1 MLAVNIHCAMYD
13 MMLCFRQIWDL
24 STNDVFIAQLP
35 GGSGD
40 DSAIGGCCLPGKY
53 EWKHHIYIICSN
65 TIRLVGVNL
74 PDSKV
79 NMSYI
84 LPRFY
89 CLVINCVENE

>member
-1 MLAVNIHCAMYD
+1 MLW
-13 MMLCFRQIWDL
+13 FRQIWNP
-24 STNDVFIAQLP
+24 STNDIFIDELP
-35 GGSGD
+35 GGSD
-40 DSAIGGCCLPGKY
+40 DGLTKHRCCLPGND
-53 EWKHHIYIICSN
+53 EWKHHIYFISSDV
-65 TIRLVGVNL
+65 IRLVGVNL